1 MQGVWCQIVRERE
14 QLGYGLEKRTNAN
27 LPKTE
32 GYSMIFVG
40 GGQDYYG
47 ETAVRDKAVVSTL
60 AERLSRSLPKDV
72 QIVYGGMPGIPE
84 DFCKSFASAD
94 EAAEAR
100 ILAVVSSEQK
110 EKFLARDFGFDM
122 RVIGETQEKRRLGVV
137 RLEGYKCAIF
147 VQGGQYST
155 HEIKLFKERGDV
167 PIISLWGSG
176 GASGGT
182 QPYQGWTFTDVPK
195 DMPLL
200 CSKDPLEDPEAIA
213 KAMEEQV
220 LKCF

>member
-1 MQGVWCQIVRERE
+1 
-14 QLGYGLEKRTNAN
+14 
-27 LPKTE
+27 
-32 GYSMIFVG
+32 
-40 GGQDYYG
+40 
-47 ETAVRDKAVVSTL
+47 
-60 AERLSRSLPKDV
+60 
-72 QIVYGGMPGIPE
+72 MPGIPE

-110 EKFLARDFGFDM
+110 EKFLARDLGFDM
-122 RVIGETQEKRRLGVV
+122 RVIGESQEKRRLGVV

-167 PIISLWGSG
+167 PIIALWGSG

-182 QPYQGWTFTDVPK
+182 QPYQGWTFTDEPK
-195 DMPLL
+195 DVPLL
-200 CSKDPLEDPEAIA
+200 CSKDQLEDPEAIA